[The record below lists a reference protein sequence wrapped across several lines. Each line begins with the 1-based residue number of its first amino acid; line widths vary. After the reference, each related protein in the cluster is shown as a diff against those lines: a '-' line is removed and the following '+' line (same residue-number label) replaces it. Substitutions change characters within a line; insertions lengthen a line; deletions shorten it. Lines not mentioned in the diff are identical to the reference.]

1 LRIGIV
7 AKARTWL
14 LIGLLCCTSLG
25 LAQEKNPEQD
35 PKNPEPTTNVEESI
49 EALFGPDEKE
59 ETTEEK
65 PAGSQEPILYIA
77 DTDNGRIVVMQGLD
91 GEGFTAVGMPGFG
104 FGRFLRPAQV
114 WVDFKRRLYVA
125 DSGNNRVI
133 RLDQTSQQGWTEIDD
148 LSSPMGVA
156 VDKSGVYIADTKAD
170 RVLLVEEV
178 VEGAE
183 IKEVLTPPTEGEK
196 QLMSRP
202 TTLWIDKEGA
212 LYICCGEDPPG
223 GRIFKTWKE
232 KDRRRWKMFEGEG
245 LAGSRFRPSSVV
257 TIGGTL
263 RLLDE
268 SGQRIVT
275 MQDMEGKR
283 MKELNFRDDH
293 RFRLSRP
300 GGLAVDESGK
310 RFFIADSGNDRI
322 LEVRADGSIVREF
335 THMDDDPNSVLRNPT
350 SIFVFSPAPGP
361 EPESEEEEEEE

>member
-1 LRIGIV
+1 MSIGIV
-7 AKARTWL
+7 AKVRTWL
-14 LIGLLCCTSLG
+14 LIGLLCCSSVG
-25 LAQEKNPEQD
+25 LAQEKEPEQD
-35 PKNPEPTTNVEESI
+35 PKTQGPTTNVEESI

-59 ETTEEK
+59 ETPEEK
-65 PAGSQEPILYIA
+65 PPQSQEPILYIA
-77 DTDNGRIVVMQGLD
+77 DTDNGRIVVMQGLE

-133 RLDQTSQQGWTEIDD
+133 RLDQSSQQGWTELDGF
-148 LSSPMGVA
+148 SSPMGVA
-156 VDKSGVYIADTKAD
+156 VDKDGVYIADTKAD
-170 RVLLVEEV
+170 RVVLVEEV

-183 IKEVLTPPTEGEK
+183 IKEVLTQQQMT
-196 QLMSRP
+196 RP
-202 TTLWIDKEGA
+202 TNLWIDKEGA

-257 TIGGTL
+257 TIGENL

-268 SGQRIVT
+268 SGQRVVT
-275 MQDMEGKR
+275 MQDMEGRR
-283 MKELNFRDDH
+283 MKELNFRADH

-322 LEVRADGSIVREF
+322 LEVGPDGSIVSEF
-335 THMDDDPNSVLRNPT
+335 THMSDDPNSVLRNPT
-350 SIFVFSPAPGP
+350 SIFVFSPAPVP
-361 EPESEEEEEEE
+361 EPEGEGEDGEKDKDE